1 MYGGKNYISNQSQTK
16 KTRSPGDILSHC
28 ESSGCPSAVDS
39 SIPGL
44 ITIMI
49 LKPLTIQLLT
59 GNLRKSNK
67 G

>member
-1 MYGGKNYISNQSQTK
+1 MAERTISNQSKKKTK
-16 KTRSPGDILSHC
+16 KKRSPINILSHC

-49 LKPLTIQLLT
+49 LKPLTIQVLT
-59 GNLRKSNK
+59 GYLRKSNK